1 MKKSV
6 LALTTLFA
14 AVLTLAL
21 TSPTG
26 VAQAKKPQQDGC
38 VTLAAAVNPDVATV
52 GDLVTGTATV
62 ANCGPRNDKVTV
74 ELILEDPVGMGIV
87 LGETSFRLK
96 PGEER
101 STSVTI
107 EVPLEAV
114 PGIYTATAEA
124 TSRRGGYATDSVTVT
139 IY

>member
-1 MKKSV
+1 MRS
-6 LALTTLFA
+6 ALTLTAFLA
-14 AVLTLAL
+14 VVLTLGLA
-21 TSPTG
+21 SPAG
-26 VAQAKKPQQDGC
+26 VAQAGKPQDGC
-38 VTLAAAVNPDVATV
+38 VDLAVAVDPDVATV

-62 ANCGPRNDKVTV
+62 TNCGPRNDKVTV
-74 ELILEDPVGMGIV
+74 ELILEDPIGTATV

-101 STSVTI
+101 SISITI
-107 EVPLEAV
+107 EVPPEAV

-124 TSRRGGYATDSVTVT
+124 TSRRGGYATDSVIVT

>member
-1 MKKSV
+1 MTKSV
-6 LALTTLFA
+6 LALTALFA

-21 TSPTG
+21 TSPAG
-26 VAQAKKPQQDGC
+26 IAQAGKPQDGC
-38 VTLAAAVNPDVATV
+38 IDLAVAVDPDVATV

-74 ELILEDPVGMGIV
+74 ELTLDGPGGLGMV

-107 EVPLEAV
+107 EIPPEAV

-124 TSRRGGYATDSVTVT
+124 TSRRGGYATDSVTIE

>member
-1 MKKSV
+1 MMKST
-6 LALTTLFA
+6 LALTALFA

-21 TSPTG
+21 TGPTN
-26 VAQAKKPQQDGC
+26 VAQAGKPQDGC
-38 VTLAAAVNPDVATV
+38 VDLSVAVDPDVATV

-74 ELILEDPVGMGIV
+74 ELILEDPVGTAIV

-107 EVPLEAV
+107 EVPPEAI
-114 PGIYTATAEA
+114 PGIYIGTAEA
-124 TSRRGGYATDSVTVT
+124 TSKWGGLATDSAIVT

>member
-1 MKKSV
+1 MRKSV
-6 LALTTLFA
+6 LALTALFA
-14 AVLTLAL
+14 AVLALAL
-21 TSPTG
+21 TSPTN
-26 VAQAKKPQQDGC
+26 VAQAGKPQDGC
-38 VTLAAAVNPDVATV
+38 VTIAAAVDPDVATV

-74 ELILEDPVGMGIV
+74 ELLLEGPGVSMV
-87 LGETSFRLK
+87 LGETAFRLK

-107 EVPLEAV
+107 EVPPEAL
-114 PGIYTATAEA
+114 PGIYTGTAEA

>member
-1 MKKSV
+1 MMKSA
-6 LALTTLFA
+6 LALTALFA

-21 TSPTG
+21 TSPTN
-26 VAQAKKPQQDGC
+26 VAQAGKPQDGC
-38 VTLAAAVNPDVATV
+38 LDLAVAVAPDVATV

-62 ANCGPRNDKVTV
+62 GNCGPRNDKVTV
-74 ELILEDPVGMGIV
+74 ELTLEDPVGMGMV

-107 EVPLEAV
+107 EVPAEAV
-114 PGIYTATAEA
+114 PGIYTGAAEA
-124 TSRRGGYATDSVTVT
+124 ISRRGGYATDSVIVT

>member
-1 MKKSV
+1 MKRSTP
-6 LALTTLFA
+6 ALMALLA

-21 TSPTG
+21 TSPTN
-26 VAQAKKPQQDGC
+26 VAWAGKPQDGC
-38 VTLAAAVNPDVATV
+38 VTVAAAVDPDAATF

-62 ANCGPRNDKVTV
+62 ANCGPRKDRVTV
-74 ELILEDPVGMGIV
+74 ELTLDGPGGLGMV
-87 LGETSFRLK
+87 LGQTSMRLN

-107 EVPLEAV
+107 EVPPEAL
-114 PGIYTATAEA
+114 PGTYTATAEA
-124 TSRRGGYATDSVTVT
+124 SSKRGGYATDSVTVE

>member
-6 LALTTLFA
+6 LALTALFA

-21 TSPTG
+21 TSPTN
-26 VAQAKKPQQDGC
+26 VAQAKKPQDGC
-38 VTLAAAVNPDVATV
+38 VTLAVAVDPDVATV

-62 ANCGPRNDKVTV
+62 ANCGPRRDRVTV
-74 ELILEDPVGMGIV
+74 ELTLDGPGVSMI

-107 EVPLEAV
+107 EVPPEAF
-114 PGIYTATAEA
+114 PGIYTGTAEA
-124 TSRRGGYATDSVTVT
+124 TSRRGGYATDSETVT